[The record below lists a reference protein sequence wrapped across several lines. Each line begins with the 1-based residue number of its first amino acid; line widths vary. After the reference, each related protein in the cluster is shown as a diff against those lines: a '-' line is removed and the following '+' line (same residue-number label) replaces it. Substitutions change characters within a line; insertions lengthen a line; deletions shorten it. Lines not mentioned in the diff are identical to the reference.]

1 MPVPAKANEA
11 WMTSGEGHP
20 RRWAILGVLVVS
32 LLVVVL
38 DNTILNIALPTIQ
51 RDLNAS
57 QGELVWAVDSYIL
70 TFAALL
76 FTWGVLGD
84 RLGRKKIL
92 IIGLVLFA
100 AASAVCAF
108 SVSSGM
114 LIGFRAVMGIGGAA
128 VMPTTLAIITVVF
141 PPHERGKAIG
151 AWAGAVG
158 AAVALGPIL
167 GGVLLQNPQWSN
179 WLTGNDWGSVFLIN
193 VPIVIIGVIAIVR
206 VVPETKDPNPRRLDL
221 QGLALS
227 IIGLTALI
235 YGIIHASSTKN
246 WLDPGVVIPVL
257 GGIAVIALFLFLEAR
272 SDHSSFDVSLFRNRG
287 YAVSLIA
294 VSLAFFAL
302 SGITFTLP
310 FYLQILRG
318 YDTLIAGLCFVPFAL
333 GQIIAA
339 PRSAKTVL
347 RFGYRK
353 VMTGG
358 LILVSLALLGLLFLQ
373 LDTPIWMLL
382 VVFFIFGLGMGNVI
396 APASTVMQNVLP
408 LARAGAGSAVQNTV
422 RQVGGALGVAII
434 GTVLATQYAANLKGS
449 LTQMPPEFPEA
460 AKQAASESV
469 IATMGVLDQA
479 TSDGLPAAVVN
490 TLREAAYADFL
501 AASHLTSLIS
511 VIVVIVAVLVVGF
524 GLPHITP
531 LTKKTEV
538 GDAPTPVDPTDAL
551 VQTEAKEYREQA
563 QGEYPTGKEQV

>member
-1 MPVPAKANEA
+1 MPVQAKANEA

-51 RDLNAS
+51 RDLQAS
-57 QGELVWAVDSYIL
+57 QGELIWAVDSYIL
-70 TFAALL
+70 AFAALL

-128 VMPTTLAIITVVF
+128 VLPTTLAIITVVF

-167 GGVLLQNPQWSN
+167 GGVLLQHPQWSN

-227 IIGLTALI
+227 VIGLTALI

-302 SGITFTLP
+302 TGITFTLP

-339 PRSAKTVL
+339 PRSGTTVL
-347 RFGYRK
+347 QFGYRK
-353 VMTGG
+353 VITGG
-358 LILVSLALLGLLFLQ
+358 LILVALSLTGLLFLQ

-382 VVFFIFGLGMGNVI
+382 VVFFIFGFGMGNVI

-422 RQVGGALGVAII
+422 RQVGGALGVAIV
-434 GTVLATQYAANLKGS
+434 GTVLATQYAANLKDS

-479 TSDGLPAAVVN
+479 TANGLPAAVVN
-490 TLREAAYADFL
+490 TVREAAYADFL

-511 VIVVIVAVLVVGF
+511 VIVIIVAVLVVGF

-538 GDAPTPVDPTDAL
+538 GDAPTPVDPADAL